1 MAKGKNK
8 GGQKKSQGGVKGRKP
23 PPSSSSSNANNNNGK
38 KGGRPQRNCN
48 KNKNKWSYDDDD
60 DDTTFRNTLLNQGNT
75 IKEMTG
81 DGSCLFRSLSDQLYH
96 DSGSKHDVIRHDVC
110 NHLSKNKEEF
120 QYFLLMDEDDEDVLD
135 IDEYISKMRE
145 VS

>member
-1 MAKGKNK
+1 MAKSKNK
-8 GGQKKSQGGVKGRKP
+8 GGQKKSQGGGKGRNP
-23 PPSSSSSNANNNNGK
+23 PPSSSSSSNSNN
-38 KGGRPQRNCN
+38 KGGRPQRNKN
-48 KNKNKWSYDDDD
+48 AHKNKNKWSYADDD

-96 DSGSKHDVIRHDVC
+96 DCGSKHDVVRHDVC
-110 NHLSKNKEEF
+110 NYLSKNKEEF
-120 QYFLLMDEDDEDVLD
+120 QFFLLMDEDDEDVLD